1 MAAEDEDPMAALNAM
16 RERMAAMAQMAEIS
30 QMQNALATQVASSM
44 ERIDKM
50 MVGARP
56 EVAADPE
63 AEEWRRKIDAL
74 SGIESSLTSPPLP
87 RAPGLTV
94 ATSER
99 LPPPS
104 RALVYAHAAPPLPAP
119 PAGVYPGRSS
129 SRAAPPAVA
138 PSIRTA
144 VTKGVTTGV
153 TRGSSPSPPAPPDP
167 RAVPRR
173 VVVKPSQGEAR
184 GGDDG
189 CCCFPCFSG
198 GKQGKFVRVQQQETA
213 DCAVFEQTK
222 LYGDVYHM

>member
-50 MVGARP
+50 MVEARP

-74 SGIESSLTSPPLP
+74 SGIESSPTSPPLP

-104 RALVYAHAAPPLPAP
+104 RALVYAHAAAPLPAP
-119 PAGVYPGRSS
+119 PPGVYPGRSS

-222 LYGDVYHM
+222 LDGDVYHM